1 MPKKGTVRTMNNQ
14 LDRKLPFS
22 LEAEQSV
29 LGAILIDPQALDVVA
44 GIISTDDFY
53 LEEHKSIYSCM
64 QGMYIKS
71 RNIDAVTLI
80 EELVHQGVY
89 DDAGGRDYI
98 RLIAETV
105 PTASN
110 IKDYA
115 NIVRDKAILR
125 SLIDACEEVT
135 DSAYSEEDEASALV
149 ELAEAKIYSIA
160 EQRENKNF
168 VEIKDA
174 LLQVYANLQNLITD
188 KESTLG
194 MQTGFSGLDKM
205 IVGMGKSDLVLV
217 GARPGMGKTAFA
229 LNLAVSAAKRTG
241 KAVCIFSLE
250 MSAEQL
256 VSRLLSGEALVDNM
270 KLRSGE
276 LSDEDWQ
283 KLAHA
288 SSELSETRIL
298 IDDTTGITVAAMMSK
313 LRRVKDL
320 GLVVVD
326 YLGLMQSEQKRDN
339 RVQEVTEISRNLK
352 LLAKEFKVPVICC
365 AQLNRGTE
373 SRNGNR
379 PMLSDLR
386 DSGAIEQDA
395 DIVMFLY
402 RDEYYNKDSNN
413 PQSTAEVIVAKNR
426 HGSTGTVNMGWL
438 GRYTKFVTLDETQE
452 NAN

>member
-1 MPKKGTVRTMNNQ
+1 MNNQ

>member
-1 MPKKGTVRTMNNQ
+1 MDNHI
-14 LDRKLPFS
+14 DRKLPFS

-29 LGAILIDPQALDVVA
+29 LGSVLIDPQGLDTVTGLITA
-44 GIISTDDFY
+44 EDFY
-53 LEEHKSIYSCM
+53 LEEHKSIYSAM
-64 QGMYIKS
+64 QGMYLKS
-71 RNIDAVTLI
+71 KNIDVVTLI
-80 EELVHQGVY
+80 DELVHQGVY
-89 DDAGGRDYI
+89 DEAGGKEYI

-115 NIVRDKAILR
+115 EIVRDKAITR
-125 SLIDACEEVT
+125 SLIEACEDVS
-135 DSAYSEEDEASALV
+135 SAAYAEEDEAQRLV
-149 ELAEAKIYSIA
+149 ELAESKIYAIA

-174 LLQVYANLQNLITD
+174 LLQVYANLQLLITN
-188 KESTLG
+188 KEETLG
-194 MQTGFSGLDKM
+194 MQTGFSGLDRM

-256 VSRLLSGEALVDNM
+256 VTRLLSGEALVDNM

-276 LSDEDWQ
+276 LSDDEWQ
-283 KLAHA
+283 RLAHA

-298 IDDTTGITVAAMMSK
+298 IDDTSGITVAAMMAK

-352 LLAKEFKVPVICC
+352 LMAKEFNVPVICC

-373 SRNGNR
+373 SRTGNR

-402 RDEYYNKDSNN
+402 RDEYYNKDMDN
-413 PQSTAEVIVAKNR
+413 PQTTAEVIIAKNR

-438 GRYTKFVTLDETQE
+438 GRYTKFVTLDE
-452 NAN
+452 NAEHNA